1 MDKIVNILEE
11 KIYNISGLLLK
22 NYKKL
27 NISEEE
33 LIVIIYLINLKGK
46 IAYNPTIFI
55 EEIDMEKYKIMNIIS
70 SLVDKKIISV
80 FLEKNSLNKTEEYI
94 NLEMLYTKLASFVLD
109 KVTPTIEDNSI
120 FEMFEKEFGRTLSP
134 MEYEII
140 KGWINDKFSDI
151 LIKEALKEAIYNGV
165 NNLRYIDKILYE
177 WNKKGIKN
185 KDDII
190 KDKTKRRTEISKK
203 VDIPDYNWLD
213 E

>member
-1 MDKIVNILEE
+1 MEKIIKLLEE
-11 KIYNISGLLLK
+11 KVYNISGILLK

-27 NISEEE
+27 NITEEE
-33 LIVIIYLINLKGK
+33 LIILIYLINSKDK
-46 IAYNPTIFI
+46 IPYNPTIFI
-55 EEIDMEKYKIMNIIS
+55 EEIDMEKYQIMNIIS
-70 SLVDKKIISV
+70 SLVDKKIINIV
-80 FLEKNSLNKTEEYI
+80 LEKNSLNKMEEYI
-94 NLEMLYTKLASFVLD
+94 SLEMLYTKMSNIILD
-109 KVTPTIEDNSI
+109 KKEPIIEDNSI
-120 FEMFEKEFGRTLSP
+120 FETFEKEFGRTLSP

-177 WNKKGIKN
+177 WNKKGIKT
-185 KDDII
+185 KEDIM
-190 KDKTKRRTEISKK
+190 KDKSKRRTETVKK